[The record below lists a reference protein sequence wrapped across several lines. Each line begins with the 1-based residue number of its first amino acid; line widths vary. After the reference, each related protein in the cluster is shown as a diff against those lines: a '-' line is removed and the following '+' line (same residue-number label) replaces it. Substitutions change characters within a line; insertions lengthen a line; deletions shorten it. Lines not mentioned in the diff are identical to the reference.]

1 MKRLHMKRTPE
12 PEIMG
17 EDAEAKVY
25 ELADFS
31 EVNQAFAER
40 AVEMMPH
47 PYGVLIDLGCG
58 PGDILVRI
66 CELARTFMFLGLDG
80 SKTMLNLAQERIKI
94 EALDNSIHLIQ
105 GDAKALNFP
114 GDCFDLVI
122 SNSLVHHLPDPV
134 PFWREIHRVCKPGG
148 IILVQDLSRP
158 DTPEEARRIVERESG
173 SEPQLL
179 KDLFFYS
186 LLASFTPAEVE
197 EHLATAGLTG
207 VTVRMSSDR
216 HWEVAGES
224 TKKGRVAP

>member
-1 MKRLHMKRTPE
+1 MRRTPE

-40 AVEMMPH
+40 VVGLAPH
-47 PYGVLIDLGCG
+47 PYGVLVDLGCG

-66 CELARTFMFLGLDG
+66 LGLTRTFMSLGLDG
-80 SKTMLNLAQERIKI
+80 SKTMLDLAREKI
-94 EALDNSIHLIQ
+94 RAGALENSIHLIQ
-105 GDAKALNFP
+105 SDAKSLNFP
-114 GDCFDLVI
+114 ADCFDVVI
-122 SNSLVHHLPDPV
+122 SNSLVHHLPDPL
-134 PFWREIHRVCKPGG
+134 PFWKEVHRVCRPGG

-186 LLASFTPAEVE
+186 LLASFTPDEVE
-197 EHLATAGLTG
+197 EHLAAAGLTG

-216 HWEVAGES
+216 HWEVAGKN
-224 TKKGRVAP
+224 TKKGRVAS

>member
-1 MKRLHMKRTPE
+1 MKRTPE

-40 AVEMMPH
+40 VVEMVPC
-47 PYGVLIDLGCG
+47 PYGVLIDIGCG

-66 CELARTFMFLGLDG
+66 LGLKQTFMSLGLDG
-80 SKTMLNLAQERIKI
+80 SKTMLDLAQKRMKS
-94 EALDNSIHLIQ
+94 EALENSVHLIQ
-105 GDAKALNFP
+105 GDAKNLNFP
-114 GDCFDLVI
+114 GDRVDVVI
-122 SNSLVHHLPDPV
+122 SNSLVHHLPDPL
-134 PFWREIHRVCKPGG
+134 PFWQEVHRVCRPGG
-148 IILVQDLSRP
+148 TILVQDLSRP
-158 DTPEEARRIVERESG
+158 DSPEEAKSIVERESG

-186 LLASFTPAEVE
+186 LLASFTVDEVE
-197 EHLATAGLTG
+197 QQVAAAGLQE

-216 HWEVAGES
+216 HWEVAGKN
-224 TKKGRVAP
+224 TK

>member
-1 MKRLHMKRTPE
+1 MKRTPE

-40 AVEMMPH
+40 VVEIMPH
-47 PYGVLIDLGCG
+47 SCGVLIDLGCG

-66 CELARTFMFLGLDG
+66 LRLTQTSVSVGLDG
-80 SKTMLNLAQERIKI
+80 SKTMLNLAYERIKKEGLENRI
-94 EALDNSIHLIQ
+94 RLIQ
-105 GDAKALNFP
+105 GDAKKLNFP
-114 GDCFDLVI
+114 GDCFDVII
-122 SNSLVHHLPDPV
+122 SNSLVHHLPDPL
-134 PFWREIHRVCKPGG
+134 PFWEEVLRVCKPGG
-148 IILVQDLSRP
+148 TILVQDLFRP
-158 DTPEEARRIVERESG
+158 DSPEEARRIMERASG

-186 LLASFTPAEVE
+186 LRASFTPDEVE
-197 EHLATAGLTG
+197 KQVTAAGLKG

-216 HWEVAGES
+216 HWEVAG
-224 TKKGRVAP
+224 KKTQ

>member
-1 MKRLHMKRTPE
+1 MTGVITMRRVPE

-40 AVEMMPH
+40 LVEIVPCAH
-47 PYGVLIDLGCG
+47 GFLIDLGCG

-66 CELARTFMFLGLDG
+66 CRLIREFMFLGLDG
-80 SKTMLNLAQERIKI
+80 SKTMLNLAHERVKT
-94 EALDNSIHLIQ
+94 EALENSIHLIQ
-105 GDAKALNFP
+105 GDAKNINFP
-114 GDCFDLVI
+114 RDCFDVVV
-122 SNSLVHHLPDPV
+122 SNSLVHHLPDPL
-134 PFWREIHRVCKPGG
+134 PFWKEVHRVSKPGS
-148 IILVQDLSRP
+148 IILVQDLARP

-186 LLASFTPAEVE
+186 LRASFTADEVE
-197 EHLATAGLTG
+197 EHVAAAGLKG

-216 HWEVAGES
+216 HWEVAGKN
-224 TKKGRVAP
+224 TT